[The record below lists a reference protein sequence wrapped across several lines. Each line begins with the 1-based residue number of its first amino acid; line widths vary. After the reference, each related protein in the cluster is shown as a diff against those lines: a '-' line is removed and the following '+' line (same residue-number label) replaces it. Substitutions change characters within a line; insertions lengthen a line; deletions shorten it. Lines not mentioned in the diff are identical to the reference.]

1 VALADL
7 LLVDVEAEA
16 SSMPVQSPSTV
27 EVKVR
32 RRRYMSIWGGFLDS
46 ALIRGRCGGGFKRA
60 KG

>member
-32 RRRYMSIWGGFLDS
+32 RRWLLTVDKYQF
-46 ALIRGRCGGGFKRA
+46 
-60 KG
+60 